1 MTPQPVTLT
10 VTVLI
15 DGQHAGSAAQ
25 NLIALTEEGALE
37 SGILATVRA
46 ELATYDALSDWRIV
60 RATVT
65 ASQPDDDAGAG
76 ADDPPVVDT
85 VALWRHRTSG
95 ERYIVELSDGH
106 VVNAAGPVYYADIDA
121 MLDTGD
127 WAGDAELADDI
138 EAHQDDY
145 DDAGAGIEEDDD
157 DDPPTCPACGSTD
170 AAPLGTLGGLHWRRC
185 KSCGIDYS
193 QPQEA
198 PR

>member
-1 MTPQPVTLT
+1 MVPQPVTLT

-65 ASQPDDDAGAG
+65 ASQPD
-76 ADDPPVVDT
+76 
-85 VALWRHRTSG
+85 
-95 ERYIVELSDGH
+95 
-106 VVNAAGPVYYADIDA
+106 
-121 MLDTGD
+121 
-127 WAGDAELADDI
+127 
-138 EAHQDDY
+138 
-145 DDAGAGIEEDDD
+145 AGAGIEEDATQPDDD

-170 AAPLGTLGGLHWRRC
+170 AAPLGTLGALLWRRC
-185 KSCGIDYS
+185 KACGIDYS
-193 QPQEA
+193 QPAHDARTAAQEGI
-198 PR
+198 

>member
-1 MTPQPVTLT
+1 MVPQPVTLT

-76 ADDPPVVDT
+76 
-85 VALWRHRTSG
+85 
-95 ERYIVELSDGH
+95 
-106 VVNAAGPVYYADIDA
+106 
-121 MLDTGD
+121 
-127 WAGDAELADDI
+127 
-138 EAHQDDY
+138 
-145 DDAGAGIEEDDD
+145 IEEDDD

-193 QPQEA
+193 QPAHDARTAAQEDH
-198 PR
+198 P